1 MKKYFLIVLVVFLTS
16 CVSKYETKT
25 LFESSNYNY
34 DISYPYNWTFT
45 SGSTKENE
53 YKLENGDILKT
64 IAVIG
69 KYIKNIPVP
78 KKIKLDETYLKE
90 KLSVEK

>member
-1 MKKYFLIVLVVFLTS
+1 MKKVFLIIYLFVLLILTS
-16 CVSKYETKT
+16 CALRYETKT
-25 LFESSNYNY
+25 LFKSDNYKY

-45 SGSTKENE
+45 SGSKKENE

-69 KYIKNIPVP
+69 KYIKNIPV
-78 KKIKLDETYLKE
+78 IE
-90 KLSVEK
+90 